1 MKGFINRFS
10 RRFVLLGVAA
20 LALAGSF
27 AYASIPDSDGTIH
40 ACLLKSL
47 EQVRIIDPSKQ
58 QCRANETP
66 LSWNQT
72 GPKGATGP
80 RGATGPTGP
89 RGATGPTGA
98 RGATGP
104 QGPAGGL
111 NHVQVVEATGTP
123 APSGFASAFAN
134 CPAGTTLTGG
144 GATVQGLI
152 QDPAGFGPN
161 IFLSR
166 PFNPNQW
173 LAEALAPP
181 EWLTNGN
188 NALWVVQSFAL
199 CAQGS

>member
-1 MKGFINRFS
+1 MKSFVRRFS
-10 RRFVLLGVAA
+10 RRFALLGAGA
-20 LALAGSF
+20 LVLAGGL

-40 ACLLKSL
+40 ACLLTSL